1 MAKSLWNSLFQESGL
16 RDGFDPEARLL
27 CPTHSSPYFV
37 TRERRISAVRPP
49 AQQSEEEDSE
59 EEDSEEDEEER
70 EEEDLEKK
78 RRRGRRGAGYQ
89 TRTGGDGC
97 GIV

>member
-49 AQQSEEEDSE
+49 PQQSEEKDSE
-59 EEDSEEDEEER
+59 EEGSEEEES
-70 EEEDLEKK
+70 EEEDLGEK
-78 RRRGRRGAGYQ
+78 RRSRRGAGYQ

>member
-78 RRRGRRGAGYQ
+78 RRRDRRGAGYQ
-89 TRTGGDGC
+89 TRRGGDGC